1 MAFCVF
7 TRRHKKISIMKKVQK
22 KTGRGRGAKTET
34 VEEPVEVLY
43 VVRETSVVYVGQP
56 RDSFPHLLQF
66 DQVGK

>member
-43 VVRETSVVYVGQP
+43 VVRDNSVFYV
-56 RDSFPHLLQF
+56 
-66 DQVGK
+66 